1 MTQSIWQ
8 TELGKKFKRV
18 EADLEQNWRN
28 LSKNDLE
35 KAIKNLEK
43 GFEQLN
49 FLAISANF
57 PQIQR
62 KKYDFDYIQW
72 QQKGEQTKKGDQKI
86 VFLDVRGEKIG
97 LCEGES
103 FFSEEIPIFNHLDF
117 LETFEDGNH
126 EHNFDELI
134 RVVKEFK
141 ALPVCG

>member
-1 MTQSIWQ
+1 MAQSIWQ

-28 LSKNDLE
+28 LSKNELE
-35 KAIKNLEK
+35 KAKKNLEK

-57 PQIQR
+57 PQIQ
-62 KKYDFDYIQW
+62 KKEYDFNNKQW
-72 QQKGEQTKKGDQKI
+72 QQKGEQTKKGEQEI
-86 VFLDVRGEKIG
+86 VFLEVRGEKIG

-103 FFSEEIPIFNHLDF
+103 FFSDEIPVFNHLDF
-117 LETFEDGNH
+117 LETLEDENH
-126 EHNFDELI
+126 GQNFDELI
-134 RVVKEFK
+134 RVVKQFK